1 MEKLKQ
7 KSNYDR
13 RHRVRDL
20 PDLSDESVRVHTG
33 NRTEPGRVIIYAG
46 APRSYVVETE
56 SGDIRRNRAH
66 ITSQP

>member
-7 KSNYDR
+7 KPNYDR

-33 NRTEPGRVIIYAG
+33 NRTKPGRVITSAD

-56 SGDIRRNRAH
+56 SGDICRN
-66 ITSQP
+66 